1 MQLNGDSLSQ
11 IFYRIN
17 SVVHDVNKKQPKS
30 FRSGL
35 LYFDTK
41 LMLWGV
47 ILIDEKQVFRKTD
60 ETGMYVEDI
69 IGLKDEAAP
78 AGCRP
83 LLETVM
89 EDGKRKEPE
98 VSLESIRSNVSK
110 NLSSLADSYKILSSA
125 LDFPVKIS
133 DQLLTIQKNFDDN

>member
-1 MQLNGDSLSQ
+1 
-11 IFYRIN
+11 
-17 SVVHDVNKKQPKS
+17 
-30 FRSGL
+30 
-35 LYFDTK
+35 
-41 LMLWGV
+41 MLWGV